1 MEKRELQTALVVDR
15 VTAGSPRHRLI
26 LAEDHMSMLEEIFR
40 LLSHE
45 FDIVR
50 AVRHGQELLDAAGEL
65 NPDAIVSDID
75 MPVLDGISAC
85 ERLRERGFHGGV
97 VLLTLHTETVLVER
111 AFRAGASGF
120 VLKIDAGEDLIP
132 AVYAAIE
139 GHNYRSRSIFAKE
152 RI

>member
-1 MEKRELQTALVVDR
+1 MAKRELPASLAIDR
-15 VTAGSPRHRLI
+15 ITGRTERRRLI
-26 LAEDHMSMLEEIFR
+26 LAEDHATMSEEVFD
-40 LLSHE
+40 LLSQD

-50 AVRHGQELLDAAGEL
+50 AVRHGQELLDAAEEL
-65 NPDAIVSDID
+65 KPDAVVSDIN

-85 ERLRERGFHGGV
+85 QRLRERGFNGGV
-97 VLLTLHTETVLVER
+97 VLLTLHTETVLVDR

-139 GHNYRSRSIFAKE
+139 GRNYRSRSVI
-152 RI
+152 R